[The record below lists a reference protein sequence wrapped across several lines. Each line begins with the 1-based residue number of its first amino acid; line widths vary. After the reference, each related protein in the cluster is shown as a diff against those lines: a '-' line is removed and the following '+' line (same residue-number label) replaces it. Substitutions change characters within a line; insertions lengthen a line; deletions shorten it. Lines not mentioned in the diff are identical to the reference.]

1 MAVLLNTIARTI
13 DLPMIQAYAQ
23 MTDDFDPAHLDGAFA
38 AGTPAGAITAHQT
51 LTVNLLWQAIAST
64 FGNARAARS
73 ALDLRFVRPLF
84 VGDTVEAGGIA
95 LAESEGSY
103 RVWVRKLAGGNV
115 IEGIARIP
123 VEG

>member
-13 DLPMIQAYAQ
+13 DLLMIQAYAQ

-38 AGTPAGAITAHQT
+38 AGTAAGAITAHQT
-51 LTVNLLWQAIAST
+51 LPVNLLWQAIAST

-73 ALDLRFVRPLF
+73 ALDLRFVLPIF

-95 LAESEGSY
+95 LDRSEGTY
-103 RVWVRKLAGGNV
+103 RVWVRKLEGGNAV
-115 IEGIARIP
+115 EGIARIP
-123 VEG
+123 VDG